1 VCTIKAVPGAYLVT
15 GPEGI
20 FRVTKEKTC
29 NCGQDGVDYCSHV
42 LAVARYLRDGGEKA
56 PDPDDDPPPGA
67 PAAMARTSMVEG
79 PTVARAVSPAAL
91 DDEQPDPGSEIYRFW
106 FTPKTCPICGQPVVP
121 VRRLNTYRRGSG
133 WRCTEGGYAHFYRVR
148 YGHLRGAMTQAAPPA
163 EPSIAAVGKACYD
176 VQMPDAG
183 IHIVGID
190 MPSSWKGE
198 RAFCFTC
205 NTDRC
210 EGARRVRDR
219 ITPIVIALPS
229 PAKSPVQA
237 VAA

>member
-1 VCTIKAVPGAYLVT
+1 VYEIKAVLGAYLVT

-56 PDPDDDPPPGA
+56 PDPDDDPPAGA
-67 PAAMARTSMVEG
+67 PAAVARISAVEE
-79 PTVARAVSPAAL
+79 PTVARAVSPVLL
-91 DDEQPDPGSEIYRFW
+91 DGERPDPGSEVHRFW
-106 FTPKTCPICGQPVVP
+106 FTPKACPICGQPVVS
-121 VRRLNTYRRGSG
+121 VRRLSTYRRGSG

-148 YGHLRGAMTQAAPPA
+148 YGHLRGLMTQATPPV
-163 EPSIAAVGKACYD
+163 EPSIVAIGKGCYD
-176 VQMPDAG
+176 VQMPDAS

-190 MPSSWKGE
+190 APPSWKGE

-210 EGARRVRDR
+210 EGARCVRDR
-219 ITPIVIALPS
+219 TAPIAIALPS
-229 PAKSPVQA
+229 PAISPAQA